1 MSTIREDIA
10 KAATIDGTTKVTPYY
25 RQSTKVGDG
34 FVQLLELNRGD
45 NGFGFMATW
54 QIVIFVAQ
62 DVATAEEW
70 METNLPA
77 LIDALEDELIVTSA
91 GPDTA
96 LLPSGATNTITITG
110 AREA

>member
-1 MSTIREDIA
+1 MSVREEIA
-10 KAATIDGTTKVTPYY
+10 KAATVDGLTKVSPYY
-25 RQSTKVGDG
+25 RQSTKAGDG

-54 QIVIFVAQ
+54 QVVIFVPQ
-62 DVATAEEW
+62 DVEAAEKW
-70 METNLPA
+70 MENHLQT
-77 LIDALEDELIVTSA
+77 LIDALEDELIVTNA

>member
-10 KAATIDGTTKVTPYY
+10 AAATIAGVTNVTPYY
-25 RQSTKVGDG
+25 RQSTKPGDG

-54 QIVIFVAQ
+54 QVVIFVAQ
-62 DVATAEEW
+62 DVAAAEKW
-70 METNLPA
+70 MENHLAT
-77 LIDALEDELIVTSA
+77 LIEELEPELIVTSA